1 MENFDLKKYLA
12 ENKLI
17 KENYDGVVE
26 HHLEQ
31 IDDDLMY
38 GEFPTMVEV
47 DGFLDDIIRGIEEI
61 RIRYK
66 SITDEHGDEGGFDED
81 REYDDEFS
89 TK

>member
-1 MENFDLKKYLA
+1 
-12 ENKLI
+12 
-17 KENYDGVVE
+17 
-26 HHLEQ
+26 
-31 IDDDLMY
+31 MY

-47 DGFLDDIIRGIEEI
+47 DGFLDGIIRGIEEI

-66 SITDEHGDEGGFDED
+66 SITDEHGDEGEFDED